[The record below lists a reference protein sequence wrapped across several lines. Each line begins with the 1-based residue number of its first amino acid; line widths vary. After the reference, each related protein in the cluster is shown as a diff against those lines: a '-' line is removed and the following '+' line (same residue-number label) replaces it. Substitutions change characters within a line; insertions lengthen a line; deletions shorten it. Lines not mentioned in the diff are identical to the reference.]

1 MSFQPYLNFVYEY
14 YAEHFSP
21 LRYFIDLLD
30 SVDWSIIPE
39 RSHSLGRKGYS
50 LRTLYKIFFIS
61 AAQGL
66 KTYPAIREFFLS
78 HPTLI
83 HYVGIKV
90 ISVFSSNSDCFPSE
104 ATLSRFIHHYFDH
117 DLFLRLYKD
126 TLDKVDIDTSNLFV
140 DSHPILANSALNN
153 PKNFSSK
160 KPSRD
165 HDARFGVKAKSND
178 GKSDFIYFFGYKK
191 HVVSAGPVPL
201 YSIITPA
208 NASDSKQLIPLLK
221 AVNSH
226 YDISSSNVCADKGY
240 DSNEN
245 HDYIFLSFK
254 GHSFIPK
261 RRTAKGP
268 DSIPVGRCGSLLKL
282 HSTYYESKRNR
293 IRQKYV
299 CPLNDYH
306 GATCPF
312 GNAFNA
318 PKYGCTAYLTLKS
331 GRFRDWIDPKSNT
344 FKKVYRYRMRIEN
357 LFSIIET
364 NRLDRV
370 SGYGIDYVNARS
382 AMIDLF
388 MLANAILAQR
398 IGHPELIGSP
408 GKLKRVS

>member
-14 YAEHFSP
+14 YTEHFSP
-21 LRYFIDLLD
+21 SKYFIDLLD

-39 RSHSLGRKGYS
+39 RSHSHGRKGYS
-50 LRTLYKIFFIS
+50 LRILYKIFFIS

-66 KTYPAIREFFLS
+66 KTYPDIREFFLS

-83 HYVGIKV
+83 HYMGIDI
-90 ISVFSSNSDCFPSE
+90 ISVFSSDSDHFPSE
-104 ATLSRFIHHYFDH
+104 ATLSRFVHHYFDH
-117 DLFLRLYKD
+117 NLFLRLYKN

-160 KPSRD
+160 KPSRG
-165 HDARFGVKAKSND
+165 HDAKWGIKAKSND

-201 YSIITPA
+201 YSVITPA
-208 NASDSKQLIPLLK
+208 NVSDSKYLIPLLQLIK
-221 AVNSH
+221 SH
-226 YDISSSNVCADKGY
+226 YDISSSNVCADKAY

-261 RRTAKGP
+261 KRTAKGP
-268 DSIPVGRCGSLLKL
+268 DSIPVGRCGSILKL
-282 HSTYYESKRNR
+282 HSTYYESQRNR
-293 IRQKYV
+293 IRQKFV
-299 CPLNDYH
+299 CPFNDYH
-306 GATCPF
+306 GAACPF
-312 GNAFNA
+312 GETFNA

-331 GRFRDWIDPKSNT
+331 GLFRDWIDQHSKT
-344 FKKVYRYRMRIEN
+344 FKDVYKYRMRIEN

-370 SGYGIDYVNARS
+370 TGYGIDYVNVRS
-382 AMIDLF
+382 SMIDLF
-388 MLANAILAQR
+388 MIANAFLAQR
-398 IGHPELIGSP
+398 IDHPELIGSP
-408 GKLKRVS
+408 TKLKRVS